1 MILFTQSTAVLY
13 KYLTDEPKL
22 LCYNFS
28 RRLHIIPW
36 VVRVQRNPWAF
47 QVFQVCGHSV
57 LSACCWRQKTKRK
70 TDAEREI
77 EREKGT
83 KTVRVNGVSIISSS
97 TQLLLDCVDGRQ
109 RPLASA
115 LSAYLRRC
123 QQKINI
129 ECHSAASRDH
139 DVIETGLQC
148 SWLPQNTRLA
158 VQQLLFYATHIIVNT
173 PALQKW
179 VLKT

>member
-22 LCYNFS
+22 LCYNSS

-36 VVRVQRNPWAF
+36 VVRVQRNPWVF
-47 QVFQVCGHSV
+47 QVFQVCGHPV

-70 TDAEREI
+70 TDAEREREREI

-129 ECHSAASRDH
+129 ECDSAASRDH

-173 PALQKW
+173 PAL
-179 VLKT
+179 

>member
-1 MILFTQSTAVLY
+1 VFREIREYSRFFRFVATLSYQPVADARKPRGRLTQ
-13 KYLTDEPKL
+13 
-22 LCYNFS
+22 
-28 RRLHIIPW
+28 R
-36 VVRVQRNPWAF
+36 
-47 QVFQVCGHSV
+47 
-57 LSACCWRQKTKRK
+57 
-70 TDAEREI
+70 EREI

-115 LSAYLRRC
+115 LSAYLHRC

-139 DVIETGLQC
+139 DVIETGL
-148 SWLPQNTRLA
+148 
-158 VQQLLFYATHIIVNT
+158 
-173 PALQKW
+173 
-179 VLKT
+179 